1 MRKFFIILLSILW
14 LSINIS
20 CEKDDVCLEPTTPKL
35 MIKFYNEA
43 NPSTEK
49 EVQNLN
55 IVTLPQ
61 YDTIFKNLSTNEL
74 ALQLN
79 VNQDFSKFLFIK
91 DQNTDTLTFSY
102 ERHPVFVSKTCGY
115 KTIFEQ
121 FSTQL
126 STDNNLW
133 IKNIEVITP
142 TVNTDTLTHVKI
154 FH

>member
-1 MRKFFIILLSILW
+1 VKKYIFISILLLLTNS
-14 LSINIS
+14 S
-20 CEKDDVCLEPTTPKL
+20 CEKDDVCLEPPTPKL
-35 MIKFYNEA
+35 MIKFYDFQ
-43 NPSTEK
+43 NPLNEK
-49 EVQNLN
+49 EVENLS
-55 IVTLPQ
+55 IVVLPEN
-61 YDTIFKNLSTNEL
+61 DTIYKNLTTNEL
-74 ALQLN
+74 SLQLN

-121 FSTQL
+121 FSAQL
-126 STDNNLW
+126 SSDNDLW

>member
-1 MRKFFIILLSILW
+1 VKKYIFISILLLLTNS
-14 LSINIS
+14 S
-20 CEKDDVCLEPTTPKL
+20 CEKDDVCLEPVTPKL
-35 MIKFYNEA
+35 MLKFYDFQ
-43 NPSTEK
+43 NPLNEK
-49 EVQNLN
+49 EVENLS
-55 IVTLPQ
+55 IVVLPEN
-61 YDTIFKNLSTNEL
+61 DTIYKNLTTNEL
-74 ALQLN
+74 SLQLN

>member
-1 MRKFFIILLSILW
+1 MKKYIFISILLLLTNS
-14 LSINIS
+14 S
-20 CEKDDVCLEPTTPKL
+20 CEKDDVCLEPVTPKL
-35 MIKFYNEA
+35 MLKFYDFQ
-43 NPSTEK
+43 NPLNEK
-49 EVQNLN
+49 EVENLS
-55 IVTLPQ
+55 IVVLPEN
-61 YDTIFKNLSTNEL
+61 DTIYKNLTTNEL
-74 ALQLN
+74 SLQLN

>member
-1 MRKFFIILLSILW
+1 MKKYIFISILLLLTNS
-14 LSINIS
+14 S
-20 CEKDDVCLEPTTPKL
+20 CEKDDVCLEPPTPKL
-35 MIKFYNEA
+35 MLKFYDFQ
-43 NPSTEK
+43 NPLNEK
-49 EVQNLN
+49 EVENLS
-55 IVTLPQ
+55 IVVLPEN
-61 YDTIFKNLSTNEL
+61 DTIYKNLTTNEL
-74 ALQLN
+74 SLQLN

-121 FSTQL
+121 FSAQL
-126 STDNNLW
+126 SSDNDLW

>member
-1 MRKFFIILLSILW
+1 MKKYIFISILLLLTNS
-14 LSINIS
+14 S
-20 CEKDDVCLEPTTPKL
+20 CEKDDVCLEPVTPKL
-35 MIKFYNEA
+35 MLKFYDFQ
-43 NPSTEK
+43 NPLNEK
-49 EVQNLN
+49 EVENLS
-55 IVTLPQ
+55 IVVLPEN
-61 YDTIFKNLSTNEL
+61 DTIYKNLTTNEL
-74 ALQLN
+74 SLQLN

-91 DQNTDTLTFSY
+91 DQNTDTLTYSY

>member
-1 MRKFFIILLSILW
+1 MKKYIFISILLLLTNS
-14 LSINIS
+14 S
-20 CEKDDVCLEPTTPKL
+20 CEKDDVCLEPPTPKL
-35 MIKFYNEA
+35 MIKFYDFQ
-43 NPSTEK
+43 NPLNEK
-49 EVQNLN
+49 EVENLS
-55 IVTLPQ
+55 IVVLPEN
-61 YDTIFKNLSTNEL
+61 DTIYKNLTTNEL
-74 ALQLN
+74 SLQLN

-91 DQNTDTLTFSY
+91 DQNTDTLTFTY

-115 KTIFEQ
+115 KTVFEQ

-126 STDNNLW
+126 SSDNDLW